1 MAIEQLNMFP
11 IHELGLIAVY
21 ALAILLIWT
30 FVGYPLLML
39 RFALRRRDDN
49 KNYSFQ
55 PFISILVPTF
65 NEEAVIQKR
74 IQNLQALQ
82 YPKDKFEIL
91 VVDSGSSDATK
102 SVVERMCQEGEAPR
116 DKARMRR
123 PTQR

>member
-21 ALAILLIWT
+21 ILAILLVWT

-39 RFALRRRDDN
+39 RFALHRRDDN
-49 KNYSFQ
+49 KDYSFQ

-74 IQNLQALQ
+74 IQNLQALR
-82 YPKDKFEIL
+82 YPKDKFEICL
-91 VVDSGSSDATK
+91 LYTSPS
-102 SVVERMCQEGEAPR
+102 PR
-116 DKARMRR
+116 DS
-123 PTQR
+123 